1 MSVPPITALPSLVT
15 LDPSGLVSST
25 AYTDVQRA
33 SNGTTSADEYNLGLR
48 RSTDAMEGK
57 ETSAPS
63 SLLLPA
69 TSPLLA
75 SYSSPGKKP
84 VHSNGASHTHIAS
97 GTSESLRPKGHYRS
111 SSLEN
116 NPFHPHGSK
125 PMVGLNIAQ
134 ASFTGTLKSR
144 REQKRISDFLNKQSS
159 GYGAGSSGASSLTL
173 ISTSREPQSESSLR
187 KAHFEN
193 IREIFE
199 KNNSKNAAAQQ
210 QQLNLKSTKLVGHQI
225 NTTAAAMMAAN
236 VATASE
242 LASHGGSASTLGIPI
257 DDKPPKI
264 QSCSGILGKGKQVIR
279 PIAFKPVPYKCN
291 TPNYGAPIGGRLTEL
306 SDRYG
311 STPSLGP
318 TMSLQYKFGS
328 TTDLHHLQQQGS
340 SGSNG
345 ATPIASV
352 GPCSSNG
359 SMGSTFGTI
368 GGSMMSNSYHQHYHH
383 QYNSTL
389 MRKGSSIP
397 FKTYDSLE
405 SILKLPDSMVA
416 SYPNPSHSLYH
427 QQDILDM
434 APSPS
439 DSGISELEA
448 ALRDRDSELAYLR
461 QTMEHNEQV
470 IFKVHQD
477 KEKHWEQEL
486 NRLKAIHESR
496 LRAGAQKVHKLEQLL
511 MMQTFQLRQDKKRL
525 QEDNARLQTGMVQ
538 AKDQTEQHKLELE
551 QLQHSAKELKD
562 QNGDL
567 LDEIQMLRR
576 IISDLKE
583 RLEESEWNLCQ
594 KNGEVAL
601 MKSQLK
607 DAQTEISTKDQEIVQ
622 LKADMKLQNY
632 DDISIKKSEIKKELD
647 FDLEISQ
654 LNRIVIF
661 KDQII
666 VLMNNEI
673 QKLRKELSDIS
684 LLRGYEGAPTG
695 RYTRYKKKL
704 ELVAQKFEESDR
716 RNDSNNNNQLTN
728 SNSSSNTPTESPYV
742 ENIAM
747 SNVTSPS
754 TVISSSEIIKN
765 YFNSKSEMNKKLF
778 LSSQICNYSDE
789 DKSNIIDA
797 YGSGKQVDMTDITLD
812 LSSLLPSSLTA
823 MAQTPIE
830 EITVTPADSY
840 HQHSSSDDDYKSMT
854 PTQEEPDHEE
864 KPKVSAQT
872 IETPPLKEGKRQ
884 TQSSDE
890 LDRLNRELESC
901 RECFEQERSKWAEE
915 KEKVLIYQRQL
926 QKNYVEMCKRT
937 QQLEEQLKTIQL
949 EQEISNKCNMH
960 DVCRSE
966 QQIRV

>member
-1 MSVPPITALPSLVT
+1 MSIVAGYRQLILILWLARDART
-15 LDPSGLVSST
+15 GRVSST
-25 AYTDVQRA
+25 AYTDGQRTA
-33 SNGTTSADEYNLGLR
+33 NGTTSADEYNLGLR

-57 ETSAPS
+57 DTSAPS

-84 VHSNGASHTHIAS
+84 IPTNGNSHTHVSS

-159 GYGAGSSGASSLTL
+159 GLGLGTGSSGASSLTL

-210 QQLNLKSTKLVGHQI
+210 QQLNSKSTKLAGHQI

-383 QYNSTL
+383 HHQYSSTL
-389 MRKGSSIP
+389 MRKGSSTIP

-427 QQDILDM
+427 QQDVLDM

-525 QEDNARLQTGMVQ
+525 QEDNARLQTGMAQ
-538 AKDQTEQHKLELE
+538 AKDQTEQHKSELE

-684 LLRGYEGAPTG
+684 ILRGYEGAPTG

-742 ENIAM
+742 EKTG

-765 YFNSKSEMNKKLF
+765 YFNSKLEMNKKLF

-823 MAQTPIE
+823 LAQTPVE
-830 EITVTPADSY
+830 EITVTATDSY

-864 KPKVSAQT
+864 ESTVSTQT
-872 IETPPLKEGKRQ
+872 IETPTLKAGKRQ
-884 TQSSDE
+884 PESTGE

-901 RECFEQERSKWAEE
+901 RECFEQERTKWADE

-949 EQEISNKCNMH
+949 EQGH
-960 DVCRSE
+960 DAG
-966 QQIRV
+966 QN

>member
-1 MSVPPITALPSLVT
+1 M
-15 LDPSGLVSST
+15 
-25 AYTDVQRA
+25 
-33 SNGTTSADEYNLGLR
+33 R
-48 RSTDAMEGK
+48 RLTDAMETR

-69 TSPLLA
+69 TSPLLT
-75 SYSSPGKKP
+75 SYSSSVKKTNYGSAAATPPSHGITTGTP
-84 VHSNGASHTHIAS
+84 V
-97 GTSESLRPKGHYRS
+97 SLRPKGHYRS

-116 NPFHPHGSK
+116 NPFHPHGGK
-125 PMVGLNIAQ
+125 PMIGLSIAQ

-144 REQKRISDFLNKQSS
+144 REQKRISDFLNKQSTNL
-159 GYGAGSSGASSLTL
+159 GGAGSSGASSLTL
-173 ISTSREPQSESSLR
+173 VSTTRDPQSESSLR

-199 KNNSKNAAAQQ
+199 KNNSKSAAAAQQ
-210 QQLNLKSTKLVGHQI
+210 QQQHAKNGGKIAGGGPQVDRTV
-225 NTTAAAMMAAN
+225 AAMMAAN
-236 VATASE
+236 VATPSE
-242 LASHGGSASTLGIPI
+242 LASSNGGGSASTLGIPI

-264 QSCSGILGKGKQVIR
+264 QACSGILGKGKQVIR

-328 TTDLHHLQQQGS
+328 TTDLHHLQQQSG

-345 ATPIASV
+345 ATPVASI
-352 GPCSSNG
+352 GPCSGTG
-359 SMGSTFGTI
+359 SSMSASIGPI
-368 GGSMMSNSYHQHYHH
+368 GGGMMSNSYHPHYHH
-383 QYNSTL
+383 QYSTL
-389 MRKGSSIP
+389 TRKGSSTIP

-416 SYPNPSHSLYH
+416 SYPNPSQGLYH
-427 QQDILDM
+427 QQDVLDM

-525 QEDNARLQTGMVQ
+525 QEENARLHSDQ
-538 AKDQTEQHKLELE
+538 AQLREQTEQYKSELG
-551 QLQHSAKELKD
+551 QVRLNAKELKD

-576 IISDLKE
+576 VISDLKE

-601 MKSQLK
+601 MKTQLK
-607 DAQTEISTKDQEIVQ
+607 DAQSELSAKDQEIVQ

-632 DDISIKKSEIKKELD
+632 DDISLKKSEIKKELD

-684 LLRGYEGAPTG
+684 ILRGYEGAPTG
-695 RYTRYKKKL
+695 RYARYKKKL

-716 RNDSNNNNQLTN
+716 RNDTNNNTQIAN
-728 SNSSSNTPTESPYV
+728 SNCNSNKPTESPC
-742 ENIAM
+742 EE
-747 SNVTSPS
+747 SNDIDKPGS
-754 TVISSSEIIKN
+754 TPTEMQISSSEIIRN
-765 YFNSKSEMNKKLF
+765 YFNSKLEINKKLF
-778 LSSQICNYSDE
+778 LSTKICNYSDE

-797 YGSGKQVDMTDITLD
+797 YGSAKQQVDMTDITLN
-812 LSSLLPSSLTA
+812 LSSLLPNSLTEPV
-823 MAQTPIE
+823 Q
-830 EITVTPADSY
+830 EIPTVGGDSY
-840 HQHSSSDDDYKSMT
+840 HHQSSSDDDYKSMT
-854 PTQEEPDHEE
+854 PTQDEREEQERESDS
-864 KPKVSAQT
+864 KSAAQSVDQMAAT
-872 IETPPLKEGKRQ
+872 TVNGKRQ
-884 TQSSDE
+884 QDATDE
-890 LDRLNRELESC
+890 LERLNRELASC
-901 RECFEQERSKWAEE
+901 RENFELERAKWADE

-926 QKNYVEMCKRT
+926 QKNYIEMSKRT
-937 QQLEEQLKTIQL
+937 QLLEDRLKTLQL
-949 EQEISNKCNMH
+949 QPTVST
-960 DVCRSE
+960 SE
-966 QQIRV
+966 QS